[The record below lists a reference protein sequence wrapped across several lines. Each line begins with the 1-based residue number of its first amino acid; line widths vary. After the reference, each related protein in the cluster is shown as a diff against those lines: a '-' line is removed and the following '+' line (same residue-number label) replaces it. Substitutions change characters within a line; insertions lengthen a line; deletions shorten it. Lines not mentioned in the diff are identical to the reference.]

1 VTLTNTGNAALTITS
16 IAITGANSGDFAQTS
31 TCPVSP
37 TTLAAGSN
45 CAISVTF
52 KPTATGAR
60 NASVT
65 ITDNAAN
72 SPQSVT
78 LSGTGAAPIVSLGG
92 TVSLNFG
99 NQLVGTTSA
108 AQTITLSNTGTAAL
122 TITSIAI
129 TGTNSSDFAQTSTC
143 PVSPTTLAAGANCA
157 INVTF
162 KPTAVGNR
170 TGSVSFTD
178 SAAGSPQSVALTG
191 TGVEPMV
198 TLAPA
203 SLTFAGQLI
212 TTTSA
217 AQSVTLTNSG
227 TAPLTI
233 ASIAITAANGA
244 DFGETNNCPASTSSL
259 AVGAKCSINVTF
271 TPTATGNRAA
281 SITIAGNAPG
291 SPQSVS
297 LTGTGTDFSLAA
309 ATGANCP
316 AGANCSTSATISAG
330 QTATYDLQVS
340 PSNGFNGIVAL
351 SCTGAPSPS
360 TCSVSPSS
368 APPVG
373 SASYAFT
380 VTVNNTANA
389 MTLPMMSP
397 PGVPRLPIRFGIPLV
412 TLLAMMLMLAFVGI
426 RTGQIKRLAVP
437 ALALLLLSIG
447 CLSGC
452 GGAGGGAG
460 GGTKPPTNATIT
472 VTGTCSGVNR
482 TLPLS
487 LTINH

>member
-16 IAITGANSGDFAQTS
+16 IAITGANSGDFTQTN

-45 CAISVTF
+45 CKINVTF
-52 KPTATGAR
+52 DPTATGAR
-60 NASVT
+60 SASVT

-72 SPQSVT
+72 SPQSMPLT
-78 LSGTGAAPIVSLGG
+78 GTGTAPVVSLGG
-92 TVSLNFG
+92 TTSLNFG
-99 NQLVGTTSA
+99 NQLVGTAST
-108 AQTITLSNTGTAAL
+108 AQTITVTNTGTAAL
-122 TITSIAI
+122 TITSIAAG
-129 TGTNSSDFAQTSTC
+129 GTNSGDFAQTNTC
-143 PVSPTTLAAGANCA
+143 PVSPTTLAGGANCA
-157 INVTF
+157 INITF
-162 KPTAVGNR
+162 KPTATGNR
-170 TGSVSFTD
+170 TGSVSITD
-178 SAAGSPQSVALTG
+178 NAAGSPQSVALTG

-203 SLTFAGQLI
+203 NLTFAGQLI

-233 ASIAITAANGA
+233 ASIAITGANGG

-259 AVGAKCSINVTF
+259 AVGAKCAINVTF

-281 SITIAGNAPG
+281 SVSITDNAPG

-340 PSNGFNGIVAL
+340 PSNGFNGTVAL

-397 PGVPRLPIRFGIPLV
+397 LGVPRSPIRFGNPLV

-426 RTGQIKRLAVP
+426 RTGQVKRLAVP

-447 CLSGC
+447 CMSGC
-452 GGAGGGAG
+452 GGGGGG